1 MKIESALKMI
11 KKGDQTGYLFLMEE
25 TEGFLR
31 KIHNRYLKSILDFDE
46 WKSEALDVLMR
57 SVDKYQNNFDSKF
70 TTYYF
75 SALQHKA
82 MDLLR
87 KTYSK
92 KEQNRRQHLSLDKL
106 AIDGFDPIDQS
117 WNEAQSKI
125 DFEDAISQVD
135 FHNCKQGSI
144 AVKHLFGDAELA
156 EEIEKG
162 IKSHSLDYR
171 QKRLINDI
179 YKHFYGLKKDDDS
192 AA

>member
-11 KKGDQTGYLFLMEE
+11 KKGDQTGYLFLIEE

-31 KIHNRYLKSILDFDE
+31 KIHNRYLKSVLDFDE

-92 KEQNRRQHLSLDKL
+92 KEQSRRQHLSLDKL
-106 AIDGFDPIDQS
+106 AIDGFDPVGHS
-117 WNEAQSKI
+117 WNHAQTKL
-125 DFEDAISQVD
+125 DFEDAISQTN
-135 FHNCKQGSI
+135 FHSCKQENM
-144 AVKHLFGDAELA
+144 AVQHLFGNAELS
-156 EEIEKG
+156 EKLRNKPRHILWIIG
-162 IKSHSLDYR
+162 K
-171 QKRLINDI
+171 NV
-179 YKHFYGLKKDDDS
+179 
-192 AA
+192 

>member
-1 MKIESALKMI
+1 M
-11 KKGDQTGYLFLMEE
+11 
-25 TEGFLR
+25 
-31 KIHNRYLKSILDFDE
+31 DFDE

-92 KEQNRRQHLSLDKL
+92 KEQSRRQHLSLDKL
-106 AIDGFDPIDQS
+106 AIDGFDPK
-117 WNEAQSKI
+117 A
-125 DFEDAISQVD
+125 
-135 FHNCKQGSI
+135 
-144 AVKHLFGDAELA
+144 
-156 EEIEKG
+156 
-162 IKSHSLDYR
+162 HSLDYR
-171 QKRLINDI
+171 QKRLINET
-179 YKHFYGLKKDDDS
+179 YKYFYGLKNDNDT

>member
-1 MKIESALKMI
+1 M
-11 KKGDQTGYLFLMEE
+11 
-25 TEGFLR
+25 
-31 KIHNRYLKSILDFDE
+31 
-46 WKSEALDVLMR
+46 
-57 SVDKYQNNFDSKF
+57 
-70 TTYYF
+70 
-75 SALQHKA
+75 
-82 MDLLR
+82 
-87 KTYSK
+87 
-92 KEQNRRQHLSLDKL
+92 
-106 AIDGFDPIDQS
+106 
-117 WNEAQSKI
+117 
-125 DFEDAISQVD
+125 D

>member
-1 MKIESALKMI
+1 MRVESALEMI
-11 KKGDQTGYLFLMEE
+11 KRGDQMGYLFLIEE

-31 KIHNRYLKSILDFDE
+31 KIHNRYLRNVLDFDE
-46 WKSEALDVLMR
+46 WRSEALDVLMR
-57 SVDKYQNNFDSKF
+57 SVDKYQNDFESKF

-92 KEQNRRQHLSLDKL
+92 KEQNRRQHLSLEKL
-106 AIDGFDPIDQS
+106 AVDGFDPVDHS
-117 WNEAQSKI
+117 WNQAQTKL
-125 DFEDAISQVD
+125 DFEDAISQTD
-135 FHNCKQGSI
+135 FHSCKQESM
-144 AVKHLFGDAELA
+144 AVKHLFGDAELS
-156 EEIEKG
+156 EKIEKQ
-162 IKSHSLDYR
+162 IKAHSLDYR

-179 YKHFYGLKKDDDS
+179 YKYFYGLKNDNDT